1 MVVARIVQGSAAA
14 ILPPQVF
21 GSIRVLFQ
29 NERELAR
36 AMSAYAIMKGMGR
49 DQPVQRR
56 RADPVKSGRLGTA
69 AIFQLLLPISAQR
82 SVSPLSHP

>member
-1 MVVARIVQGSAAA
+1 MVVALIVQGSAAA

-36 AMSAYAIMKGMGR
+36 AMGAYAIMKGMAVIS
-49 DQPVQRR
+49 QF
-56 RADPVKSGRLGTA
+56 SGGA
-69 AIFQLLLPISAQR
+69 PIQ
-82 SVSPLSHP
+82 